1 MPVFDPQLVNVMRN
15 ALEEV
20 MTKVPPDQRTQST
33 KAHLAEVILS
43 AAAQGQMGYDRLV
56 AAAVNKID
64 YVLTMNG

>member
-1 MPVFDPQLVNVMRN
+1 MPVFDRQLVNVMRN

-43 AAAQGQMGYDRLV
+43 AAAQGQMGYDRL
-56 AAAVNKID
+56 AR
-64 YVLTMNG
+64 